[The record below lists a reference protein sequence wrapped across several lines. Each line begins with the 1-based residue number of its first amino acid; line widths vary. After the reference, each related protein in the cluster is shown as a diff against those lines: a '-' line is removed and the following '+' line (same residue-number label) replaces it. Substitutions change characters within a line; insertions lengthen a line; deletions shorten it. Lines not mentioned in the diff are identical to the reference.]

1 MLPCLVPLAR
11 QRTVAERFA
20 AAPLMIACCRPLAF
34 TRCTPLP
41 LLAPAAYYLAP
52 PLLKAGVGF
61 LRGYAGDI
69 APAAALSAVESEVRL
84 GGGFIRIKSAGDA
97 IRCQA
102 EPLPARLQG
111 HSFITTRCRVFML
124 RIQRPN
130 SLLRTVASAI
140 PECTHCINIVHRRA
154 TL

>member
-84 GGGFIRIKSAGDA
+84 VGVYTHFYQLVMLVGIRRN
-97 IRCQA
+97 RCLPGCRA
-102 EPLPARLQG
+102 EPLCAG
-111 HSFITTRCRVFML
+111 
-124 RIQRPN
+124 
-130 SLLRTVASAI
+130 A
-140 PECTHCINIVHRRA
+140 
-154 TL
+154 